1 MVGKVF
7 EKPFKMT
14 NSVLLRKSAFGSFTV
29 NFGMYVCDDIDPT
42 LALIPFFFSFFGFL
56 VISSST
62 HFFTRL
68 SIDAIF
74 ELMIQL
80 QTKYAPFE
88 Y

>member
-29 NFGMYVCDDIDPT
+29 NFGMCVCDDIDPT
-42 LALIPFFFSFFGFL
+42 CSYSLFFSFFGFL